1 MFLTVKKRAIII
13 GLAVVASV
21 AVLAGLLSFRP
32 SEAAGRGKVVV
43 IDAGHGG
50 EDGGVV
56 GSSTGVKESE
66 INLAI
71 SKRLKELLESG
82 GYKVVMTR
90 SNDAGLYGM
99 VSSNKKLADMKKRK
113 EIILDAAPDLVVSV
127 HQNFYPSSYVSGA
140 QVFYAP
146 SGEFQELAATMQ
158 TVLNRQLNCSR
169 VAAKG
174 DYYIVQ
180 CSPYPSVLVECGFL
194 SNPTEESLLVSASY
208 QQKVAYAIYSGINFI
223 LGSPLEA

>member
-1 MFLTVKKRAIII
+1 MFFTVKKRVVFISVICALIVVGII
-13 GLAVVASV
+13 VA
-21 AVLAGLLSFRP
+21 LSAP
-32 SEAAGRGKVVV
+32 TATTLGRGKTVV

-56 GSSTGVKESE
+56 GRTTGIKESD

-71 SKRLKELLESG
+71 SKKVKDFLEAG

-90 SNDAGLYGM
+90 SNDSGLYGA

-113 EIILDAAPDLVVSV
+113 EIILDSKPDLVVSI
-127 HQNFYPSSYVSGA
+127 HQNFYPSTYVSGA

-146 SGEFQELAATMQ
+146 NGNGGDEATVMQ
-158 TVLNRQLNCSR
+158 KILNRELNCNR
-169 VAAKG
+169 TEAKG

-180 CSPYPSVLVECGFL
+180 CAPYPSILIECGFL
-194 SNPTEESLLVSASY
+194 SNPTEESKLVTAQY
-208 QQKVAYAIYSGINFI
+208 QEKVAYTIYTGINFI
-223 LGSPLEA
+223 LGSPVIS